1 MDGGEAPGDPSSA
14 PKRSSGEVS
23 RVAEVGGGD
32 GIPWEND
39 DGDYVGTDLSGSG
52 RGSFFLSWRL
62 CAVATGLGGLEKKRV
77 ADCGGG

>member
-1 MDGGEAPGDPSSA
+1 MDGGEAAGDPSSA
-14 PKRSSGEVS
+14 TERSFGEAG
-23 RVAEVGGGD
+23 RVAEVSGSD

-52 RGSFFLSWRL
+52 RGSLFLSWRL
-62 CAVATGLGGLEKKRV
+62 CAFASGLGGLEKERV